1 MIGAVR
7 NRDAAAADRIYE
19 FALKEDSRTGIWH
32 RLYKTRNRLAEIAG
46 NLLLGERAIDQ
57 DALEELETALLGT
70 DVGVDATRWIVDA
83 IAKRVSRKELSDA
96 GALRGALREQLEEM
110 LAPMTEPFRI
120 DATRRPFVVL
130 VVGVNG
136 AGKTTTIGKLAK
148 QLRAEGHSVLLAA
161 GDTFRAA
168 AVEQLVEWGR
178 RNEVAVISQDRGAD
192 SASVIF
198 DAIEAARARGIDVV
212 LADTAGRLQAKTN
225 LMDELSK
232 VKRVVARFDSTAP
245 HEVIL
250 VLDAGIGQNAL
261 SQVAEFDAAVGLTGL
276 IVAKLDGSAR
286 AGILFAIAAQNAASN
301 DRRESAPNAARRGAL
316 PVYFIGVGEQV
327 EDLRRF
333 NPREFVGALLE
344 TGGAGSGEKEREGS
358 GEKDRAE
365 SRENAPENAHG

>member
-1 MIGAVR
+1 M
-7 NRDAAAADRIYE
+7 
-19 FALKEDSRTGIWH
+19 
-32 RLYKTRNRLAEIAG
+32 
-46 NLLLGERAIDQ
+46 LLGERAIDQ

-70 DVGVDATRWIVDA
+70 DVGVNATRRIVDA

-130 VVGVNG
+130 MVGVNG

-148 QLRAEGHSVLLAA
+148 QIRAEGHSVLLAA

-232 VKRVVARFDSTAP
+232 VKRVVARFDSAAP

-261 SQVAEFDAAVGLTGL
+261 GQVAEFDAAVGLTGL

-301 DRRESAPNAARRGAL
+301 DRRESAPNAAHRGPL

-344 TGGAGSGEKEREGS
+344 TGREGS
-358 GEKDRAE
+358 GEKDREE
-365 SRENAPENAHG
+365 SRGIAPENAHG

>member
-1 MIGAVR
+1 M
-7 NRDAAAADRIYE
+7 NE
-19 FALKEDSRTGIWH
+19 ESRTGVWQRLH
-32 RLYKTRNRLAEIAG
+32 RTRQRLAEIAG
-46 NLLLGERAIDQ
+46 NLLLGERVIDQ
-57 DALEELETALLGT
+57 DALEALETALLGT
-70 DVGVDATRWIVDA
+70 DVGVEATRRIVDA
-83 IAKRVSRKELSDA
+83 ITTRVARRELSD
-96 GALRGALREQLEEM
+96 GDALRRALRQQLEQM
-110 LAPMTEPFRI
+110 LAPMTAPFCI

-148 QLRAEGHSVLLAA
+148 QLRAQGHSVLLAA

-168 AVEQLVEWGR
+168 AVEQLLEWGR
-178 RNEVAVISQDRGAD
+178 RNEVPVIAQHRGAD

-232 VKRVVARFDSTAP
+232 VRRIVARFDATAP

-261 SQVAEFDAAVGLTGL
+261 GQVERFDAAVGLTGL

-286 AGILFAIAAQNAASN
+286 AGILFAIAARQAVPE
-301 DRRESAPNAARRGAL
+301 DRRNSANTAVRAAL
-316 PVYFIGVGEQV
+316 PVYFIGVGEGA

-333 NPREFVGALLE
+333 DAREFVSALLDNGRE
-344 TGGAGSGEKEREGS
+344 DLPEK
-358 GEKDRAE
+358 
-365 SRENAPENAHG
+365 AHG

>member
-1 MIGAVR
+1 M
-7 NRDAAAADRIYE
+7 
-19 FALKEDSRTGIWH
+19 KEDSRTGIWH
-32 RLYKTRNRLAEIAG
+32 RLYRTRNRLAQIAG
-46 NLLLGERAIDQ
+46 NLLLGEREIDQ

-70 DVGVDATRWIVDA
+70 DVGVGATRRIVDA

-96 GALRGALREQLEEM
+96 GALRRALREQLEEM

-120 DATRRPFVVL
+120 DASRRPFVVL
-130 VVGVNG
+130 MVGVNG
-136 AGKTTTIGKLAK
+136 AGKTTTIGKLAR

-168 AVEQLVEWGR
+168 AAEQLVEWGR
-178 RNEVAVISQDRGAD
+178 RNEVAVIAQDRGAD

-198 DAIEAARARGIDVV
+198 DAIAAARARGVDVV
-212 LADTAGRLQAKTN
+212 LADTAGRLQSKTN

-232 VKRVVARFDSTAP
+232 VKRVVARLDSTAP

-261 SQVAEFDAAVGLTGL
+261 SQVAEFDAAIGLTGL
-276 IVAKLDGSAR
+276 VVAKLDGSAR
-286 AGILFAIAAQNAASN
+286 AGVLFAIASRNAPSASGK
-301 DRRESAPNAARRGAL
+301 RVL

-327 EDLRRF
+327 EDLRTF

-344 TGGAGSGEKEREGS
+344 TGRVGSG
-358 GEKDRAE
+358 
-365 SRENAPENAHG
+365 ENAPENSHG